1 VRRTPAR
8 KPARP
13 LLSIPERL
21 ARKSIYA
28 LRSYGWRGFAARARR
43 TLVRSLFRQARWD
56 KVYSAEALQFATSL
70 DCTPAELEQ
79 SRRVS
84 SAHVGPLQ
92 IATITWFLPH
102 FEHAYY
108 GGIYTILRFAASF
121 AERWGIRSTF
131 VVLSDAGITP
141 ADTYLERIAQ
151 AFPQLARSTTIVHH
165 AWENLAALPAA
176 DVCIATHWSTAFSA
190 LRYNQTKRKCYFI
203 QDFEPMFFPA
213 GSTSAQVEATYRFG
227 FYGIA
232 NTRTLQQIYQQQFG
246 GRATYFDPCVDT
258 SLFYPPAS
266 RSWDRPPAPATVFF
280 YARPDYWRNGFE
292 LGAVA
297 LRQLKQRMGAR
308 VHILSAGQQWSPR
321 EYGLDGVIENL
332 GLLTHLETAELYRTC
347 DVGLTMMF
355 TRHPSYLPFEF
366 MASGCMVVSNISDA
380 TSWLLQDG
388 QNCLLT
394 LPVAGCIADT
404 LARALEDHALRQ
416 RVTQAALAMIQEQYT
431 DWGNQIEKVYRFLG
445 DPAAPAQDLA

>member
-1 VRRTPAR
+1 LRRTPTRTSAH
-8 KPARP
+8 P
-13 LLSIPERL
+13 LLSGAERL

-28 LRSYGWRGFAARARR
+28 LRSYGWRGFSVRARR
-43 TLVRSLFRQARWD
+43 TLLRSLFRQSRWD
-56 KVYSAEALQFATSL
+56 KVYSAEAMQFATTL

-79 SRRVS
+79 SQHVI
-84 SAHVGPLQ
+84 SANAGPLQ
-92 IATITWFLPH
+92 VATITWFLPH

-121 AERWGIRSTF
+121 AERWGIRNTF
-131 VVLSDAGITP
+131 IMLSDAGITP
-141 ADTYLERIAQ
+141 AATYLERITT
-151 AFPQLARSTTIVHH
+151 AFPQLAHSTAIVHH
-165 AWENLAALPAA
+165 AWENLAALPAT
-176 DVCIATHWSTAFSA
+176 DVCIATYWNTAFSA

-227 FYGIA
+227 LYGIA
-232 NTRTLQQIYQQQFG
+232 NTRTLKQIYEQQFQG
-246 GRATYFDPCVDT
+246 TATFFDPCVDT

-266 RSWDRPPAPATVFF
+266 RSWDKPPAPATVFF

-297 LRQLKQRMGAR
+297 LRQLKERMGAR
-308 VHILSAGQQWSPR
+308 VRIISAGQQWSPR

-332 GLLTHLETAELYRTC
+332 GLLIYPETAALYRTC

-416 RVTQAALAMIQEQYT
+416 RITHTALAMIQKHYT
-431 DWGNQIEKVYRFLG
+431 DWDKQIEKVYRFLG
-445 DPAAPAQDLA
+445 DPVASAQDLA